1 MTDVDRQS
9 TRTTV
14 SALVRRAVSFELG
27 VWRSLYRWTTR
38 RPLGPEDAETFGYA
52 RPVTPV
58 IWAFIGL
65 SAIEIPVAHLLLPW
79 QTERVIVLVVG
90 IWGLT
95 WMLGLLASL
104 RTYPHVVGGSG
115 LRIRYGTTVDITVS
129 MGRRR
134 VDRSPAPRP
143 AQLPDRP
150 AQPLRVRHSPARRHV
165 EPDQRRCRTARPG
178 DRPPADRQRIRCRAS
193 FPRRRRPR
201 PRCLRPAAPHSTRVN
216 RTA

>member
-52 RPVTPV
+52 GPVTPV

-79 QTERVIVLVVG
+79 QTARVIVLVVG

-115 LRIRYGTTVDITVS
+115 LRIRYGTTVDITVPWDAVAS
-129 MGRRR
+129 IGVRRR
-134 VDRSPAPRP
+134 DLPGSRTVQLSRHESGTVLQVGISSQTNVDLGLRDPVTVPLPKGSKSVSALRFHADDAPALVACARQHLTPR
-143 AQLPDRP
+143 
-150 AQPLRVRHSPARRHV
+150 V
-165 EPDQRRCRTARPG
+165 
-178 DRPPADRQRIRCRAS
+178 
-193 FPRRRRPR
+193 
-201 PRCLRPAAPHSTRVN
+201 
-216 RTA
+216 